1 MSGITKKSV
10 LLVEDTVSLA
20 RTYVEY
26 LRSEPYDVTHVE
38 TGKEAYE
45 ALAGDVPDA
54 VLLDLVLP
62 DADGLDILK
71 DITERKL
78 PTVVIVI
85 TAHGS
90 VNTAVEAMRLGAFD
104 FLVKP
109 FTPERLTVTL
119 TNATEHRRL
128 TEIVET
134 YRENFDRNEYCGFI
148 GSSLPMQAVYRIIDS
163 AAPSKATVFIT
174 GESGT
179 GKEICAEAVHRQ
191 SPRTAKPFIAIN
203 CGAIPKDLMESEI
216 FGHVK
221 GAFTGAAAD
230 RDGAASQAKGG
241 TLFLDEIGEMDLQL
255 QTKLLRFLQ
264 TGTFQKV
271 GGNKLEDADIRI
283 VCATNRDPFEE
294 VSAGRFREDL
304 FYRLH
309 VLPIHLPPLRER
321 DRDVLEIAE
330 NFLHEFSREENKEF
344 QRFSPE
350 TEAVLVNY
358 SWPGNVRQLQNVVR
372 NMIVLN
378 GGEEITTSM
387 LPAPLDKLVGA
398 VPTAVPSTVETA
410 AASPHSGI
418 DVGDDT
424 ATSPELRV
432 RPLADV
438 ERDVI
443 ERAIDMCAGN
453 VPKAAA
459 LLGVSASTI
468 YRKKAVWDKTL
479 A

>member
-1 MSGITKKSV
+1 MGAVENKKV

-20 RTYVEY
+20 RTYIEY
-26 LRSEPYDVTHVE
+26 LKNGAYDVTHVE
-38 TGKEAYE
+38 TGKDAYA
-45 ALAGDVPDA
+45 ALTEGVPDA

-62 DADGLDILK
+62 DADGLEILK
-71 DITERKL
+71 NISERGL
-78 PTVVIVI
+78 QTSVVVV

-90 VNTAVEAMRLGAFD
+90 INTAVEAMRLGAFD

-109 FTPERLTVTL
+109 FTPERLRVTL
-119 TNATEHRRL
+119 DNALEHQRL

-134 YRENFDRNEYCGFI
+134 YRTNFDRHEYCGFI
-148 GSSLPMQAVYRIIDS
+148 GSSLAMQAVYRIIDS

-191 SPRTAKPFIAIN
+191 SPRGNKSFIAIN

-216 FGHVK
+216 FGHKK
-221 GAFTGAAAD
+221 GAFTGAVND
-230 RDGAASQAKGG
+230 RDGAAAQADGG
-241 TLFLDEIGEMDLQL
+241 TLFLDEICEMDLQL

-271 GGNKLEDADIRI
+271 GGSQLEEVDIRI

-309 VLPIHLPPLRER
+309 VLPVHLPPLRER
-321 DRDVLEIAE
+321 DGDVVEIAE
-330 NFLHEFSREENKEF
+330 YFLQEFSREEGKSF
-344 QRFSPE
+344 QRFAPE
-350 TEAVLVNY
+350 TEAVFRNY

-378 GGEEITTSM
+378 DGEEVGADM
-387 LPAPLDKLVGA
+387 LPAPLDKLVGVVSDAPARRATDVAGQGGAFVQA
-398 VPTAVPSTVETA
+398 VSEDTV
-410 AASPHSGI
+410 
-418 DVGDDT
+418 
-424 ATSPELRV
+424 L
-432 RPLADV
+432 PLADV
-438 ERDVI
+438 ERAAI
-443 ERAIDMCAGN
+443 ERAIEACDGN
-453 VPKAAA
+453 VPKAAT

-468 YRKKAVWDKTL
+468 YRKKAVWDK
-479 A
+479 AS